1 MTLRTCL
8 EILRENQTQ
17 GTNKI
22 VPYRD
27 SKVTHLFKNYFDGE
41 GNVRMIVCV
50 NPSVDDYDETVVS
63 TPCVLCY
70 PNYISCVIMYVS
82 AAASDEVCR
91 SQSRSTSY
99 KFRDFENGS
108 GIRTR

>member
-63 TPCVLCY
+63 THCVLSELHQLRD
-70 PNYISCVIMYVS
+70 NV
-82 AAASDEVCR
+82 R
-91 SQSRSTSY
+91 FSY
-99 KFRDFENGS
+99 SK
-108 GIRTR
+108 

>member
-27 SKVTHLFKNYFDGE
+27 SKITQLFKNYFDGE
-41 GNVRMIVCV
+41 GNVRMITCV
-50 NPSVDDYDETVVS
+50 NPSINDYDETIVS
-63 TPCVLCY
+63 IYVLE
-70 PNYISCVIMYVS
+70 
-82 AAASDEVCR
+82 ASNIWNIN
-91 SQSRSTSY
+91 S
-99 KFRDFENGS
+99 
-108 GIRTR
+108 I

>member
-17 GTNKI
+17 GTSKI

-41 GNVRMIVCV
+41 GSVRMIVCV
-50 NPSVDDYDETVVS
+50 NPSIDDYDETIVS
-63 TPCVLCY
+63 IYLLQFE
-70 PNYISCVIMYVS
+70 IMY
-82 AAASDEVCR
+82 
-91 SQSRSTSY
+91 
-99 KFRDFENGS
+99 K
-108 GIRTR
+108 IH